1 MKVIELSQEAVEVKP
16 GSKVNR
22 LLILYK
28 DLISTT
34 SGPVDPDITGKSNFL
49 LLISRKSLFLFLFSI
64 LPFQN
69 IESSNYL

>member
-34 SGPVDPDITGKSNFL
+34 SGPVDPDIQANQIF
-49 LLISRKSLFLFLFSI
+49 IV
-64 LPFQN
+64 N
-69 IESSNYL
+69 I